1 MMKRLLLLLAMI
13 SSGAWVEAGEADSAS
28 ATAKQSRVLHETGF
42 ERFEGFDASLDLV
55 DAAGRGQ
62 NGWTAVGYGGN
73 GILGDALPD
82 FTGQYAYIGFLAS
95 TNGNGFFNVFRP
107 LRFAPS
113 TNQPPVVVFQVN
125 MSLRD
130 ETPSPER
137 ADDFRWSAY
146 TPDDRRLFTIDFHG
160 ADRTINYALDDGSGF
175 QSTGYEFEYG
185 ATYLLEVVMSFGR
198 NRWSAS
204 LNGFTVVAEQ
214 PLSTRPGTLALGSID
229 AVWAARAQGSWDD
242 NYMLFDDYRILAY
255 PPTEIAPIL
264 QPPVVDSNGTAR
276 LTLWGEPGVAYLV
289 QSSNDLAV
297 WTDRGTVV
305 ATSPEG
311 RAEFVDAQ
319 PSPSRSYRAVSV
331 P

>member
-1 MMKRLLLLLAMI
+1 MKNRLLLLVALLSMG
-13 SSGAWVEAGEADSAS
+13 SWLRSEAANPESP
-28 ATAKQSRVLHETGF
+28 TAKQSRVLYETGF
-42 ERFEGFDASLDLV
+42 ERFEGFDPLLDLV

-125 MSLRD
+125 MSVRD
-130 ETPSPER
+130 ETPSPES

-146 TPDDRRLFTIDFHG
+146 TPDDRRLFTVDFHG
-160 ADRTINYALDDGSGF
+160 ADRTINFALDDGTGF
-175 QSTGYEFEYG
+175 RATGYEFEHG

-214 PLSTRPGTLALGSID
+214 PMSTRPGALSLGSID
-229 AVWAARAQGSWDD
+229 AVWAARSQGRWDD

-255 PPTEIAPIL
+255 PPAEIAPVL
-264 QPPVVDSNGTAR
+264 ELPTVESGGTAR
-276 LTLWGEPGVAYLV
+276 LTVWGEPGVSYLV
-289 QSSNDLAV
+289 QSSNDLNL

-305 ATSPEG
+305 ANSPEG
-311 RAEFVDAQ
+311 RAEFTDAQ
-319 PSPSRSYRAVSV
+319 PAVARTYRVISI